1 MKGPFLYN
9 NWLAWQH
16 GEPSCGAIEA
26 GLFSDAHVT
35 GELDEGY
42 GPYRFINNIAIP
54 EVIILRAEIHMPDL
68 YSADTKTITTDH
80 SCFHGGDLSDEAAAL
95 LSLSL
100 GFRLKAGPI
109 TREFDPH
116 QGDPRGRPVGYN
128 AGFKS
133 RPGKPSSGKL
143 LPHMR
148 GTLSLQTERAMKT
161 LPDLDPAAAVALVRA
176 ARLYQEAVWSAEVE
190 PSLSWVMLVS
200 AIEVA
205 AGFWR
210 AAKDSSVD
218 RLSEVRPDLA
228 RLLEECGGHE
238 LVAKVADK
246 IADYMGATKKF
257 TDFICEHRPSPLKV
271 RPSEGAQVSWEL
283 NAMKRHLKKIYDYR
297 SLALHAGTPFPV
309 PMTMGPIGGAS
320 EILAEKPLGLM
331 TAALGSTWKADDCPM
346 HLHTFE
352 HIVRE
357 SLGGWWRAGCRPAA
371 PGPSSAAGRPA
382 GT

>member
-1 MKGPFLYN
+1 M
-9 NWLAWQH
+9 
-16 GEPSCGAIEA
+16 
-26 GLFSDAHVT
+26 
-35 GELDEGY
+35 
-42 GPYRFINNIAIP
+42 
-54 EVIILRAEIHMPDL
+54 
-68 YSADTKTITTDH
+68 
-80 SCFHGGDLSDEAAAL
+80 
-95 LSLSL
+95 
-100 GFRLKAGPI
+100 
-109 TREFDPH
+109 
-116 QGDPRGRPVGYN
+116 GYN